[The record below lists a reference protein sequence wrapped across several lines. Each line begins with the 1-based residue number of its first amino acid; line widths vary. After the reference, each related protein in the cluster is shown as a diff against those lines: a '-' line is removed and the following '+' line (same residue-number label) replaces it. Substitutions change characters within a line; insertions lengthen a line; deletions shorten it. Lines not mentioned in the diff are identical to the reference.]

1 MACHSIFCMQ
11 VSITSADALS
21 PILREMVLRPEGR
34 KVEEASQQAL
44 QVLEVQEPRVLRW
57 L

>member
-1 MACHSIFCMQ
+1 MSWHVCMQ

-44 QVLEVQEPRVLRW
+44 QVLEVQEPPVLRW